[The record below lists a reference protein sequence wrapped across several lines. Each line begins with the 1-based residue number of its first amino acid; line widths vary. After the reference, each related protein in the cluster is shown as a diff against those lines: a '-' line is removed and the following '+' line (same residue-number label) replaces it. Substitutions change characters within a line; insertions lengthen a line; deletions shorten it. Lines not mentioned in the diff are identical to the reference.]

1 MGRKPFHTPDEKM
14 NVVLSVLRG
23 ETTQSDIARR
33 LEMSQ
38 TTIAKWQK
46 QFLESGREGLA
57 RGENARG
64 EATKREEELED
75 RVDELTTALGEA
87 YAELRVWRKKGGST
101 PPVRGARGHPGT
113 LLGPG
118 RALLRHLRHP
128 ALHLVRMASRVAF
141 RADGDAPQRP
151 CGRCHRG
158 TRGGPRLHLRRVGS
172 PQDLGDDARG
182 GIARLGKQR
191 RTGTSAP

>member
-87 YAELRVWRKKGGST
+87 YAELRVWRKKGGLYS
-101 PPVRGARGHPGT
+101 PR
-113 LLGPG
+113 
-118 RALLRHLRHP
+118 
-128 ALHLVRMASRVAF
+128 
-141 RADGDAPQRP
+141 
-151 CGRCHRG
+151 
-158 TRGGPRLHLRRVGS
+158 TRS
-172 PQDLGDDARG
+172 
-182 GIARLGKQR
+182 
-191 RTGTSAP
+191 